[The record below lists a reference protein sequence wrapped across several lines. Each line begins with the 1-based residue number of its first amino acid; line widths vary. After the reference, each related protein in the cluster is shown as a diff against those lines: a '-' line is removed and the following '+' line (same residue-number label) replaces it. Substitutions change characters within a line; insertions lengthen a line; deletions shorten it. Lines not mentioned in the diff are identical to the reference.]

1 MLDVL
6 LKLIFDFQKEV
17 RKEADYIAETI
28 GNGIRRGFEEGF
40 DAVGRGFF
48 KLMVASFS
56 VVFGMLFLSY
66 GFAVFLE
73 DYLGIE
79 GVGFLAVGVLGLII
93 GLIALT
99 SMSRG
104 SHT

>member
-1 MLDVL
+1 MLGILFRL
-6 LKLIFDFQKEV
+6 LFDFRKEV

-40 DAVGRGFF
+40 DLVSREFF

-56 VVFGMLFLSY
+56 VVFGILFLSY

-73 DYLGIE
+73 DYLGIT
-79 GVGFLAVGVLGLII
+79 GVGFLAVGILGLLL
-93 GLIALT
+93 GLLALT
-99 SMSRG
+99 SMRRK
-104 SHT
+104 